1 MNCAELASH
10 HDELVENRLA
20 PALRAAAE
28 EHVRTCA
35 ACRRE
40 VAGLRRVLAEAA
52 SLPESVEP
60 LEDLW
65 PSIEARLAPRP
76 ALRAK
81 RFDWRTL
88 AVAATLAAAL
98 VTAGIALRPRVAAP
112 GGERATTGG
121 STPATAIPA
130 AASTSTLPFDAAEQ
144 ALLETKQRLREAL
157 AERRST
163 LSPATAAVVDRNLE
177 MIENAIEEIRVAL
190 ERDPANPQ
198 LNRRLLAI
206 HQQEL
211 AFLQHV
217 TQHGRPLQ
225 SGEEGPG

>member
-1 MNCAELASH
+1 MTCAELASH
-10 HDELVENRLA
+10 LDELVENRLA

-98 VTAGIALRPRVAAP
+98 VTAGITLRPRVP
-112 GGERATTGG
+112 GPSAV
-121 STPATAIPA
+121 TPIPA
-130 AASTSTLPFDAAEQ
+130 ASTAPATMPFDAAEQ

>member
-1 MNCAELASH
+1 MNCAELARH
-10 HDELVENRLA
+10 LDELLENRLA

-35 ACRRE
+35 ACRPE

-98 VTAGIALRPRVAAP
+98 VTAGILLRPRGP
-112 GGERATTGG
+112 GGERVATGEP
-121 STPATAIPA
+121 SATAPIPA
-130 AASTSTLPFDAAEQ
+130 SLPFDAAEQ

-163 LSPATAAVVDRNLE
+163 LSPATAAAVDRNLE
-177 MIENAIEEIRVAL
+177 VIENAIEEIRVAL
-190 ERDPANPQ
+190 ERDPANPH

-225 SGEEGPG
+225 AGEEGPG

>member
-1 MNCAELASH
+1 MTCAELASH
-10 HDELVENRLA
+10 LDELVENRLA

-28 EHVRTCA
+28 EHVRKCA

-98 VTAGIALRPRVAAP
+98 VTAGITLRPRVP
-112 GGERATTGG
+112 GPSAV
-121 STPATAIPA
+121 TPIPA
-130 AASTSTLPFDAAEQ
+130 ASTAPATMPFDAAEQ

-163 LSPATAAVVDRNLE
+163 LSPATAAAVDRDLE
-177 MIENAIEEIRVAL
+177 VIENAIEEIRVAL

-217 TQHGRPLQ
+217 TQHSRPLQ
-225 SGEEGPG
+225 VGEEGPG

>member
-1 MNCAELASH
+1 MNCAEIASRL
-10 HDELVENRLA
+10 DELAEHRLD

-28 EHVRTCA
+28 EHLRHCP

-40 VAGLRRVLAEAA
+40 VDGMRRLLAETQ
-52 SLPESVEP
+52 SLPASVEP

-65 PSIEARLAPRP
+65 PSIEARLAPHT
-76 ALRAK
+76 ALGAK

-98 VTAGIALRPRVAAP
+98 VTAGIALRPRVSDP
-112 GGERATTGG
+112 GGERAAADGP
-121 STPATAIPA
+121 SPAATIPA
-130 AASTSTLPFDAAEQ
+130 AETASTSAQPFDAAEQ

-177 MIENAIEEIRVAL
+177 MIEEAIEEIRVAL
-190 ERDPANPQ
+190 EKDPANPQ
-198 LNRRLLAI
+198 LNRMLLAA
-206 HQQEL
+206 HQREL
-211 AFLQHV
+211 SLLQRV
-217 TQHGRPLQ
+217 TQHGRPL
-225 SGEEGPG
+225 